1 MWLYFG
7 VYLKWE
13 IQVPESTSPLGP
25 LGPTGTPTGP
35 TGEMAPMPSETTTWG
50 PGYPSK
56 ISGTSPAVHWK
67 CIQMLGQSFTDQT
80 KILKNIYISF
90 PPYQTW
96 TENYGK
102 PKKSLVHQQHH
113 HHNLISSPL
122 K

>member
-80 KILKNIYISF
+80 KILKNIYIY
-90 PPYQTW
+90 P
-96 TENYGK
+96 
-102 PKKSLVHQQHH
+102 SLLIRLGLKIMGNQK
-113 HHNLISSPL
+113 NPWFISSIIIIIL
-122 K
+122 LVLH